1 VRRWIVLA
9 VLPLIAVVLVALY
22 ATLLRAG
29 DGNLGLPTSAAIDR
43 GGVLYQAHCATCHG
57 AKGEGESPNWKRL
70 NADKTYPA
78 PPHDSTGHTW
88 HHADKMLVDIVKN
101 GGSQYNSPAFQSRM
115 PAWGN
120 KLSDDEIRAVIAYI
134 KTMWGP
140 TEMEAQREVTKMA
153 ESN

>member
-1 VRRWIVLA
+1 MKPFIDRL
-9 VLPLIAVVLVALY
+9 LVALY
-22 ATLLRAG
+22 GTVRWGG
-29 DGNLGLPTSAAIDR
+29 DESPRLPAASVVDR
-43 GGVLYQAHCATCHG
+43 GGVLYQANCATCHG
-57 AKGEGESPNWKRL
+57 ADGEGETPNWKRL

-88 HHADKMLVDIVKN
+88 HHADKMLFDIVKN

-115 PAWGN
+115 PAWDN
-120 KLSDDEIRAVIAYI
+120 KLSDDEIRAVLAYI

-140 TEMEAQREVTKMA
+140 TEIEAQRDVTKMA